1 MFCSL
6 QCNFLNLMKILVT
19 GGAGFIGTSFVNLL
33 YRRNQTNKTNHEII
47 VVDKMTYASNPE
59 RLPECVRIV
68 RRDICDITYED
79 IGDVDYIVNFA
90 AESHVD
96 NSIEDGTPF
105 IQTNILGTYNLIEVA
120 RRMTKLK
127 KFVQISTDEV
137 YGDLTESH
145 YGLNHLSREGDVCKP
160 SSYYSASKSS
170 ADQIVISANK
180 TYGIPYLITR
190 TCNNYGDHQHLEK
203 FLPTVMECI
212 YQEIPV
218 PLYGD
223 GCQVREWIWVEDNV
237 KMILKLMKEEY
248 GIWNIGS
255 GDRYTN
261 KSILRMIGDILK
273 KPVQFNNVPD
283 RLGHDRRYGLD
294 SSKLHRV
301 VGEDFT
307 TINLKDYLE
316 TKDYI

>member
-1 MFCSL
+1 
-6 QCNFLNLMKILVT
+6 
-19 GGAGFIGTSFVNLL
+19 
-33 YRRNQTNKTNHEII
+33 
-47 VVDKMTYASNPE
+47 
-59 RLPECVRIV
+59 
-68 RRDICDITYED
+68 
-79 IGDVDYIVNFA
+79 
-90 AESHVD
+90 
-96 NSIEDGTPF
+96 
-105 IQTNILGTYNLIEVA
+105 
-120 RRMTKLK
+120 
-127 KFVQISTDEV
+127 
-137 YGDLTESH
+137 
-145 YGLNHLSREGDVCKP
+145 
-160 SSYYSASKSS
+160 
-170 ADQIVISANK
+170 
-180 TYGIPYLITR
+180 
-190 TCNNYGDHQHLEK
+190 
-203 FLPTVMECI
+203 MECI

-223 GCQVREWIWVEDNV
+223 GSQVREWIWVEDNV

>member
-1 MFCSL
+1 
-6 QCNFLNLMKILVT
+6 MKILVT
-19 GGAGFIGTSFVNLL
+19 GGAGFIGSSFVNLL
-33 YRRNQTNKTNHEII
+33 DRYSKNEGDYKII

-59 RLPECVRIV
+59 RLPEGVTVV
-68 RRDICDITYED
+68 RRDICELKYEEV
-79 IGDVDYIVNFA
+79 GDVDYIVNFA

-96 NSIEDGTPF
+96 NSIEDGSPF
-105 IQTNILGTYNLIEVA
+105 IQTNILGTYNLIEIA
-120 RRMTKLK
+120 RRMSNLK

-180 TYGIPYLITR
+180 TYGLPYLITR
-190 TCNNYGDHQHLEK
+190 TCNNYGSHQHLEK

-223 GCQVREWIWVEDNV
+223 GSQIREWIWVEDNV
-237 KMILKLMKEEY
+237 TIIYDLMVSEE

-261 KSILRMIGDILK
+261 KSILKMIGEIVK
-273 KPVQFNNVPD
+273 KPVRFNNVPD

-294 SSKLHRV
+294 SSKLHRA

-307 TINLKDYLE
+307 TINLREYLE
-316 TKDYI
+316 TELS

>member
-1 MFCSL
+1 
-6 QCNFLNLMKILVT
+6 
-19 GGAGFIGTSFVNLL
+19 
-33 YRRNQTNKTNHEII
+33 
-47 VVDKMTYASNPE
+47 MTYASNPE
-59 RLPECVRIV
+59 RLPEGVTVV
-68 RRDICDITYED
+68 RRDICEITYEE

-96 NSIEDGTPF
+96 NSIEDGSPF
-105 IQTNILGTYNLIEVA
+105 IQTNILGTYNLIEIA
-120 RRMTKLK
+120 RRMSKLK